1 MFDKLLEKTKKV
13 FEVDKD
19 KSDEELIEKL
29 AALEHEQWMQWAKDI
44 LKTEDIKK
52 KRADRWEEL
61 FVPYDELTE
70 EMKEEDRKWARK
82 VLSIL

>member
-29 AALEHEQWMQWAKDI
+29 AALEHEQWM
-44 LKTEDIKK
+44 
-52 KRADRWEEL
+52 
-61 FVPYDELTE
+61 
-70 EMKEEDRKWARK
+70 
-82 VLSIL
+82 